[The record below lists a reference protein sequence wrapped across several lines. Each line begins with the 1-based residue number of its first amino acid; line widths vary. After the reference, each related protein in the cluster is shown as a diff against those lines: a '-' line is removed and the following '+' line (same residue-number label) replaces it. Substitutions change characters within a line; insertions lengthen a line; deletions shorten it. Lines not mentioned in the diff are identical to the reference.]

1 MVVGNFLIV
10 VFKHELLLLF
20 DVDIYNV
27 EHASKWKV
35 FLFVFKE

>member
-10 VFKHELLLLF
+10 VFKHELLLF

-27 EHASKWKV
+27 EHASIV
-35 FLFVFKE
+35 EGFFV